1 MKTLSAAVFTAS
13 LLLLSLTAAGA
24 DAAEIT
30 ADVLTYNGVSKTASA
45 QGNIIIKDEGAVMTG
60 SSGEYHFNDRSA
72 YLTGG
77 VTYQKED
84 TSLTAASVTLSGDQ
98 TLHGTG
104 SVVIHDGERSL
115 YGDDVTYNTNTGYG
129 LAEGSA
135 RAELPDGTITAPRME
150 GNLKGIRI
158 TATGGVHI
166 VSDPHQLTAD
176 GDTAVYTK
184 SPDADDGRI
193 VLTGNARATQNG
205 NTFTGPEL
213 DMDLRANLIQTK
225 GRSTL
230 IITNTNA

>member
-1 MKTLSAAVFTAS
+1 
-13 LLLLSLTAAGA
+13 
-24 DAAEIT
+24 
-30 ADVLTYNGVSKTASA
+30 
-45 QGNIIIKDEGAVMTG
+45 MTG

-135 RAELPDGTITAPRME
+135 RAELPDGTITAPAW
-150 GNLKGIRI
+150 K
-158 TATGGVHI
+158 AT
-166 VSDPHQLTAD
+166 
-176 GDTAVYTK
+176 
-184 SPDADDGRI
+184 
-193 VLTGNARATQNG
+193 
-205 NTFTGPEL
+205 
-213 DMDLRANLIQTK
+213 
-225 GRSTL
+225 
-230 IITNTNA
+230 